1 MRIVMTLLVRDEA
14 DVVDEQLRFHLDRGV
29 DFVIATDH
37 LSVDGTSEILR
48 RYEREGYAH
57 VIREERKEHAQPVYV
72 THMARLAATQFGAD
86 WVINADAD
94 EFWWPREGSF
104 QEILAAVPNRFGVV
118 IGSWRHFVLRPDS
131 EEPFYERMR
140 WRRPPSREVLNPYGP
155 GIKVLHRADP
165 HVRVGGGNHKAFGRG
180 LVLLRD
186 WVPVEIL
193 HFPIRSRA
201 HLEQKF
207 SRTTIGRGRPGP
219 PHWLQV
225 GAELVEGGPDP
236 IYSRFIVE
244 DDELAAGLVDGSF
257 TEDLRVRNVLRGEHV
272 AAEPSLGEDVAIA
285 RELSEHRE
293 AASYE
298 ALSWRLDGLGRRLYA
313 VEGVVELASRNA

>member
-1 MRIVMTLLVRDEA
+1 MTLLVRDEA
-14 DVVDEQLRFHLDRGV
+14 DIVDEQLRFHLDRGV
-29 DFVIATDH
+29 DFVVATDH

-57 VIREERKEHAQPVYV
+57 VIREERES
-72 THMARLAATQFGAD
+72 THSRCTSRDMARLAATEFGAD

-104 QEILAAVPNRFGVV
+104 REILAAVPRRFGVV

-140 WRRPPSREVLNPYGP
+140 WRRAPSREAFNPYGP

-201 HLEQKF
+201 HLERKF
-207 SRTTIGRGRPGP
+207 SKKSIARGRPGP
-219 PHWLQV
+219 HWVRLATELAE
-225 GAELVEGGPDP
+225 GAPDP
-236 IYSRFIVE
+236 IYGRFIV
-244 DDELAAGLVDGSF
+244 DDDKLAAGLADGSF
-257 TEDLRVRNVLRGEHV
+257 TEDLRVRAVLRGEHV
-272 AAEPSLGEDVAIA
+272 VAEPSLGEDVAIA

-298 ALSWRLDGLGRRLYA
+298 ALSWRIDGLERRLGA
-313 VEGVVELASRNA
+313 VEGLVELASRIP

>member
-1 MRIVMTLLVRDEA
+1 MTLLVRDEA
-14 DVVDEQLRFHLDRGV
+14 DIVDEQLRFHLDRGV

-72 THMARLAATQFGAD
+72 TRMARLAAAEFGAD

-104 QEILAAVPNRFGVV
+104 REILAAVPRRFGVV
-118 IGSWRHFVLRPDS
+118 TGSWRHFVLRPDS

-140 WRRPPSREVLNPYGP
+140 WRRAPSREAFSPYGP

-201 HLEQKF
+201 HLERKF
-207 SRTTIGRGRPGP
+207 SRTTIGRGRTG
-219 PHWLQV
+219 PHWVRL
-225 GAELVEGGPDP
+225 ATELAEGGSDP
-236 IYSRFIVE
+236 IYTRYVV
-244 DDELAAGLVDGSF
+244 DDVQLAAGLADGSF
-257 TEDLRVRNVLRGEHV
+257 TEDLRVRDVLRGEHV
-272 AAEPSLGEDVAIA
+272 VAELSLGEDVAIA

-298 ALSWRLDGLGRRLYA
+298 ALSWRIDGLERRLGA
-313 VEGVVELASRNA
+313 VEGLVELASRNP